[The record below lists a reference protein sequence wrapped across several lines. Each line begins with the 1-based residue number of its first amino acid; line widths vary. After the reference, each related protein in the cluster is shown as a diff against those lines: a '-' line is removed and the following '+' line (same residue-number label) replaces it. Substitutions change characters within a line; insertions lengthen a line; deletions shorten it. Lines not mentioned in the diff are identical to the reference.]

1 MVLSWEPRP
10 RTTEH
15 TDLADMPLSLTM
27 INLGMTSM
35 NAPLDVRVLDN
46 MGLANPLAGRQPRVV
61 NGRVGHDK
69 NLPLEWQVADSAVP
83 LDAVPSWVDKAY
95 VKRAREILYTPEYQK
110 LFASYRSPLTFKR
123 FLANIKFSLG
133 AGRTLQ
139 FHEDPAAYQG
149 PLPVVDPLPINWPR
163 DIKLDPVR

>member
-1 MVLSWEPRP
+1 M
-10 RTTEH
+10 
-15 TDLADMPLSLTM
+15 
-27 INLGMTSM
+27 
-35 NAPLDVRVLDN
+35 
-46 MGLANPLAGRQPRVV
+46 
-61 NGRVGHDK
+61 GHDK

-139 FHEDPAAYQG
+139 FQEDPAAYQG